1 MVADH
6 DWPPGLARAIARTVI
21 SRLLRDQPIAILEQ
35 ESSSERRE
43 GALPACPQR
52 LAPRLRASSL
62 TSIDLCPPYNF

>member
-35 ESSSERRE
+35 ESCQNDGKVLFRPVRSGLHRVYER
-43 GALPACPQR
+43 AA
-52 LAPRLRASSL
+52 
-62 TSIDLCPPYNF
+62 